1 MGNKKLGI
9 LFLASVLLAFLAGY
23 FSSQILPSLPVGSG
37 DDTFEFITESFQNY
51 YYYDIED
58 DEIQKAFI
66 DAMEASIN
74 SYAASNNDPYTRL
87 VATHLN
93 VTPTDDEIFIGIGIS
108 FTTEELGLRVN
119 YVYPEGAAV
128 GLIYPNDMIIGVSID
143 DSDIMFEE
151 LNDEDEILSYLSG
164 NLDDVKTLIVKDPDL
179 EVKYVN
185 ITYQEIPTPTAYA
198 LDLGIGNENLSY
210 IKINRFSRY
219 VPDTTVG
226 TAKVFQ
232 DALNYLESESL
243 LIDSE
248 NKTLIIDMRDNPGGA
263 LTALHNQSS
272 EGMIPGIAQQL
283 LTKSVETTLFTMIP
297 KTEKVQN
304 FYGSLAQPKEYNIA
318 VLVNEHSASAA
329 EVLAAA
335 LKTYGGYELYGAPT
349 YGKGVYQ
356 NQIRLQDI
364 DGIRYSLIYTEGQ
377 WFYGDNLN
385 VSTTPLE
392 VNLIAQEGIKA
403 IDMPVYNGQMSLNT
417 VSTYLNSYQAFLN
430 IHFDFSGLELLR
442 TDGYFDVATE
452 SAVERYQL
460 ENGLAVSGVITIET
474 ARSIHDLYMDYVADI
489 NYDVQLQRLLE
500 ILNNA

>member
-9 LFLASVLLAFLAGY
+9 LFLVSVLLAFLSGY

-37 DDTFEFITESFQNY
+37 DDTFEFITESFKNY

-58 DEIQKAFI
+58 DEIQDAFLA
-66 DAMEASIN
+66 AMEASVN

-87 VATHLN
+87 VATPLN
-93 VTPTDDEIFIGIGIS
+93 VSPSDEEMFIGIGIS
-108 FTTEELGLRVN
+108 FIVEDYNLRVD
-119 YVYPEGAAV
+119 YVYPQGAAV
-128 GLIYPNDMIIGVSID
+128 GLLYPNDLVIGIKID
-143 DSDIMFEE
+143 DLDILFEDLDNE
-151 LNDEDEILSYLSG
+151 EDVLSYLSG
-164 NLDDVKTLIVKDPDL
+164 ELDDVKTMIVQDPDL
-179 EVKYVN
+179 NISYID

-198 LDLGIGNENLSY
+198 MDLGIGNENLSY

-219 VPDTTVG
+219 VPDSTVG

-232 DALNYLESESL
+232 DALNLLETESL

-248 NKTLIIDMRDNPGGA
+248 TKTLIIDMRDNPGGA

-283 LTKSVETTLFTMIP
+283 LTKSVENTIFTMIP
-297 KTEKVQN
+297 KNGKVQN
-304 FYGSLAQPKEYNIA
+304 FYGSLTQPKAYNIA

-335 LKTYGGYELYGAPT
+335 LKYYGGYELYGAPT

-364 DGIRYSLIYTEGQ
+364 DDIRYSLTYTEGK
-377 WFYGDNLN
+377 WFYGDQLN

-403 IDMPVYNGQMSLNT
+403 INMPVYHGQMVYNT
-417 VSTYLNSYQAFLN
+417 VSAYLSSYQSFLN
-430 IHFDFSGLELLR
+430 IHFNFEGLSLLR
-442 TDGYFDVATE
+442 TDGYFDTATKE
-452 SAVERYQL
+452 AVERYQL
-460 ENGLAVSGVITIET
+460 ENNLSVTGVINIET
-474 ARSIHDLYMDYVADI
+474 SRSIHDLYMEYLDDMI
-489 NYDVQLQRLLE
+489 HDVQLQGLLDL
-500 ILNNA
+500 LNNI